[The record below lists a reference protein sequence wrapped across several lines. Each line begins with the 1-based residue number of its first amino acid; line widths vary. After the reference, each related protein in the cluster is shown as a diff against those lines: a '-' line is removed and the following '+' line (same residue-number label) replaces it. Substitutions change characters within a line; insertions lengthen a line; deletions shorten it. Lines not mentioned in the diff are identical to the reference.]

1 MVQPVDIVD
10 NLSKAELVSKL
21 NQKIKA
27 NSEMEQRQAT
37 QTLKDKTSADAQ
49 RTQESIKSDMLI
61 ITQKQQEQ
69 EKKKKE
75 KRKKDESDSQDNT
88 DMEKSDEQHLDL
100 KA

>member
-10 NLSKAELVSKL
+10 SLSKAELVSKL

-37 QTLKDKTSADAQ
+37 QTLKDKTSAETQ

-61 ITQKQQEQ
+61 ITQEQQEQ

-75 KRKKDESDSQDNT
+75 KREKDESDSQDDT
-88 DMEKSDEQHLDL
+88 DMEKSEKQHLDL